1 MGRGNRARP
10 WPFIRLAALPLGPRF
25 LIYRRFAVAS
35 SVVFQEAIVHEASTW
50 GGAIVKTGGIYG
62 YDAFLGH

>member
-1 MGRGNRARP
+1 M
-10 WPFIRLAALPLGPRF
+10 
-25 LIYRRFAVAS
+25 AS
-35 SVVFQEAIVHEASTW
+35 SVVFREAIVHEVPTW